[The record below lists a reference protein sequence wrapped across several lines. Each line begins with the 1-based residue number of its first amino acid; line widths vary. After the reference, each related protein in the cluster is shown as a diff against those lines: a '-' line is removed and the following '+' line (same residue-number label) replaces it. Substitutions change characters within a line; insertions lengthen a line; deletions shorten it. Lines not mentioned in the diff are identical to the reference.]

1 MKKLAM
7 KKLPMNRLLATAFA
21 ALMAATPA
29 LASEV
34 KIALNGVNDPETN
47 AEAAFIAG
55 FEEAL
60 EGTGFTVSV
69 FPSDT
74 LGSERERFDQV
85 AQGLLEVNLATA
97 STPYGMSPI
106 MRGIALPFLFETPEE
121 MDRVLAETDL
131 LEQMNAPL
139 IPNGIRLVGV
149 NYIGMPLG
157 FHTRDR
163 AITTMEDLQGLRF
176 RALNAEQLAYIEAL
190 GASGTIVAWAEVANA
205 IQTGIA
211 DGYLNPPNSAIR
223 TGHTEFLRN
232 FTQAEITPSTR
243 IILISEDWYDM
254 LSAEEQAQ
262 IDAAIAAG
270 VAANRA
276 WVDNW
281 AGLVE
286 ERHLA
291 AGVTLSELAPGERDR
306 MVAATRPT
314 WDDVM
319 EADHLQ
325 VYLDALEMVRN

>member
-1 MKKLAM
+1 MT
-7 KKLPMNRLLATAFA
+7 RLLATAFA
-21 ALMAATPA
+21 ALMAATPV
-29 LASEV
+29 LASDV

-47 AEAAFIAG
+47 AEAAFIQG
-55 FEEAL
+55 FEAAL

-74 LGSERERFDQV
+74 LGSERERFDQI

-106 MRGIALPFLFETPEE
+106 MRGIALPFLFESADE

-131 LEQMNAPL
+131 LERMNAPL
-139 IPNGIRLVGV
+139 LPNGIRLVGV
-149 NYIGMPLG
+149 TYIGMPLG
-157 FHTRDR
+157 FHNRER
-163 AITTMEDLQGLRF
+163 AITRMEHLQGLRF

-223 TGHTEFLRN
+223 TGHTEFLRH

-243 IILISEDWYDM
+243 IVLISEDWYDM
-254 LSAEEQAQ
+254 LTPEEQGQ

-270 VAANRA
+270 IAANRA
-276 WVDNW
+276 WIDDW
-281 AGLVE
+281 AGIVE
-286 ERHLA
+286 DRHRA
-291 AGVTLSELAPGERDR
+291 AGVTLSELEPGERDK

-319 EADHLQ
+319 EPEHLQ
-325 VYLDALEMVRN
+325 AFLDALDAVRD

>member
-1 MKKLAM
+1 MKKLLGTA
-7 KKLPMNRLLATAFA
+7 LAALLVAAPAFA
-21 ALMAATPA
+21 T
-29 LASEV
+29 EV

-55 FEEAL
+55 FEAAL
-60 EGTGFTVSV
+60 EGTGFAVSV

-121 MDRVLAETDL
+121 LDRVLAETDL
-131 LEQMNAPL
+131 MEQMNAPL

-149 NYIGMPLG
+149 TYIGMPLG
-157 FHTRDR
+157 FHTRGR
-163 AITTMEDLQGLRF
+163 AITRMEHLQGLRF

-190 GASGTIVAWAEVANA
+190 GAAGTIVAWAEVANA

-223 TGHTEFLRN
+223 TGHTEFLRH
-232 FTQAEITPSTR
+232 FTQADITPSTR

-254 LSAEEQAQ
+254 LSADEQAQ
-262 IDAAIAAG
+262 IDAAIDAG
-270 VAANRA
+270 IAANRA
-276 WVDNW
+276 WIEDW
-281 AGLVE
+281 SGIVE
-286 ERHLA
+286 ERHRA
-291 AGVTLSELAPGERDR
+291 AGVTLSELEPGERDK

-325 VYLDALEMVRN
+325 AYLDALAAVRN

>member
-1 MKKLAM
+1 
-7 KKLPMNRLLATAFA
+7 MNRLLGTALA
-21 ALMAATPA
+21 ALLAAAPA

-47 AEAAFIAG
+47 AEAAFISG
-55 FEEAL
+55 FEAAL
-60 EGTGFTVSV
+60 EGTEFTVSV

-121 MDRVLAETDL
+121 LDRVLAETDL
-131 LEQMNAPL
+131 MELMNEPL
-139 IPNGIRLVGV
+139 SPNGIRLAGV
-149 NYIGMPLG
+149 TYIGMPLG

-163 AITTMEDLQGLRF
+163 AVTRMEHLQGLRF

-190 GASGTIVAWAEVANA
+190 GAAGTIVAWAEVANA

-232 FTQAEITPSTR
+232 FTQADITPSTR
-243 IILISEDWYDM
+243 IVLISEDWYDM
-254 LSAEEQAQ
+254 LSTEEQAQ
-262 IDAAIAAG
+262 IDAAIEAG
-270 VAANRA
+270 LAANRA
-276 WVDNW
+276 WIDDW
-281 AGLVE
+281 AGIVE
-286 ERHLA
+286 ERHRA
-291 AGVTLSELAPGERDR
+291 AGVTLSELEPGERDK

-319 EADHLQ
+319 EPEHLQ
-325 VYLDALEMVRN
+325 AYLDALDVVRN

>member
-1 MKKLAM
+1 MRKL
-7 KKLPMNRLLATAFA
+7 LGTTLA
-21 ALMAATPA
+21 ALLMATPVM
-29 LASEV
+29 ASDV
-34 KIALNGVNDPETN
+34 KIALNGVNDPEAN

-55 FEEAL
+55 FEAAL
-60 EGTGFTVSV
+60 QETGFTVSV

-121 MDRVLAETDL
+121 LDRVLAETEL
-131 LEQMNAPL
+131 LAQMNAPL
-139 IPNGIRLVGV
+139 LPNGIRLAGV

-157 FHTRDR
+157 FHNRER
-163 AITTMEDLQGLRF
+163 AITRMEHLQGLRF

-232 FTQAEITPSTR
+232 FTRADITPSTR
-243 IILISEDWYDM
+243 IILISQDWYDM

-262 IDAAIAAG
+262 IDAAIDAG

-281 AGLVE
+281 SGLVE
-286 ERHLA
+286 ERHRA
-291 AGVTLSELAPGERDR
+291 AGVTLSELEPGERDR
-306 MVAATRPT
+306 MVAAARPT

-319 EADHLQ
+319 EAEHLQ
-325 VYLDALEMVRN
+325 AFIDALEMVRN

>member
-1 MKKLAM
+1 MKKLLGTA
-7 KKLPMNRLLATAFA
+7 LAALLVTAPAFA
-21 ALMAATPA
+21 
-29 LASEV
+29 SDV
-34 KIALNGVNDPETN
+34 KIALNGANDPETN

-55 FEEAL
+55 FEAAL

-121 MDRVLAETDL
+121 LDRTLAETDL
-131 LEQMNAPL
+131 LARMNEPL
-139 IPNGIRLVGV
+139 QPNGIRLVGV

-157 FHTRDR
+157 FHNRSR
-163 AITTMEDLQGLRF
+163 AITRMEHLQGLRF

-190 GASGTIVAWAEVANA
+190 GAAGTIVAWAEVANA

-223 TGHTEFLRN
+223 TGHTEFLRH
-232 FTQAEITPSTR
+232 FTQADITPSTR
-243 IILISEDWYDM
+243 IILVSEDWYDM
-254 LSAEEQAQ
+254 LSADEQAQ
-262 IDAAIAAG
+262 IDAAIDAG
-270 VAANRA
+270 IAANRE
-276 WVDNW
+276 WVENW
-281 AGLVE
+281 SGFVE
-286 ERHLA
+286 DAHRA
-291 AGVTLSELAPGERDR
+291 AGVTLSELEPGERDK
-306 MVAATRPT
+306 MVAAARPT

-319 EADHLQ
+319 EPEHLQ
-325 VYLDALEMVRN
+325 AYLDALDMVRN

>member
-1 MKKLAM
+1 
-7 KKLPMNRLLATAFA
+7 MNRVLATAFA
-21 ALMAATPA
+21 ALMAASPA
-29 LASEV
+29 LAMDV
-34 KIALNGVNDPETN
+34 KIALNGANDPETN

-55 FEEAL
+55 FEAAL

-121 MDRVLAETDL
+121 MDRVFAETDL
-131 LEQMNAPL
+131 LDQMNAPL

-157 FHTRDR
+157 FHTKDR
-163 AITTMEDLQGLRF
+163 AITRMEHLQGLRF

-190 GASGTIVAWAEVANA
+190 GAAGTIVAWAEVANA

-223 TGHTEFLRN
+223 TGHTEFLRH
-232 FTQAEITPSTR
+232 FTQADITPSTR

-254 LSAEEQAQ
+254 LSADEQAQ
-262 IDAAIAAG
+262 IDAAIEAG
-270 VAANRA
+270 IAANRE

-286 ERHLA
+286 ERHRA
-291 AGVTLSELAPGERDR
+291 AGVTLSELEPGERDK

-319 EADHLQ
+319 EPEHLQ
-325 VYLDALEMVRN
+325 AYLDALAAVRN

>member
-1 MKKLAM
+1 MNKL
-7 KKLPMNRLLATAFA
+7 LGTAFA
-21 ALMAATPA
+21 ALLAAAPA
-29 LASEV
+29 FAADV

-55 FEEAL
+55 FEAAL
-60 EGTGFTVSV
+60 EGTDFTVSV

-121 MDRVLAETDL
+121 LDRVLAETDL
-131 LEQMNAPL
+131 MERMNEPL
-139 IPNGIRLVGV
+139 QPNGVRLVGV

-157 FHTRDR
+157 FHNTDR
-163 AITTMEDLQGLRF
+163 AITRMEHLQGLRF

-232 FTQAEITPSTR
+232 FTRADITPSTR
-243 IILISEDWYDM
+243 IILVSQDWYDM
-254 LSAEEQAQ
+254 LSADEQAQ
-262 IDAAIAAG
+262 IDAAIDAG

-276 WVDNW
+276 WVENW
-281 AGLVE
+281 SGIVE
-286 ERHLA
+286 ERHRA
-291 AGVTLSELAPGERDR
+291 AGVTLSELEPGEREK
-306 MVAATRPT
+306 MVAAATPT
-314 WDDVM
+314 WADVM
-319 EADHLQ
+319 EPEHLQ
-325 VYLDALEMVRN
+325 AYLDALAAVRN

>member
-1 MKKLAM
+1 
-7 KKLPMNRLLATAFA
+7 MNRLLATAFA

-55 FEEAL
+55 FEAAL

-106 MRGIALPFLFETPEE
+106 MRGLALPFLFETPEE
-121 MDRVLAETDL
+121 LDRVLAETDL
-131 LEQMNAPL
+131 MEQMNAPL

-163 AITTMEDLQGLRF
+163 AITRMEHLQGLRF

-190 GASGTIVAWAEVANA
+190 GAAGTIVAWAEVANA

-223 TGHTEFLRN
+223 TGHTEFLRH

-254 LSAEEQAQ
+254 LSAEEQGQ
-262 IDAAIAAG
+262 IDAAIEAG
-270 VAANRA
+270 IAANRA
-276 WVDNW
+276 WIADW
-281 AGLVE
+281 AGIVE
-286 ERHLA
+286 ERHRA
-291 AGVTLSELAPGERDR
+291 AGVTLSELEPGERDR
-306 MVAATRPT
+306 MVEATRPT

-325 VYLDALEMVRN
+325 LFLDALAAVRN